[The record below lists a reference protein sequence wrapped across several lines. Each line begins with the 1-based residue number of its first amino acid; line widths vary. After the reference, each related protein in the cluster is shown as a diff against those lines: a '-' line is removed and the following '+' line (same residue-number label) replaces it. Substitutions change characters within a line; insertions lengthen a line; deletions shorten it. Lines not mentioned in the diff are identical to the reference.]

1 MYKDRGQ
8 YKSMSELDGN
18 PQLVTRNSQLNKP
31 ILRKMFKPLPS
42 SMIDTATLSQV
53 QNGQTFYYEITY
65 TVFGEVLSV
74 EDDISDLP
82 LAAQKMLLGAQ
93 KNEVTKHLQ
102 KGLPN
107 LKYLIPLIIL
117 GNNINLPAWLQPIV
131 DGIQDMQEQMSLDVK
146 NNPQDYIQSR
156 WVRALYSSK
165 QYINTYNI
173 QISKYFVG
181 ALLEENELIHLR
193 GLSDLERCIAVDKLI
208 NDAKQYWDKKEIY
221 ERIIDSLT
229 KVSTKEDYKALVSII
244 FDKQYGKKARI
255 SAIRVIER
263 LAYENARYPLTAAL
277 GETNFWIRVYAVKA
291 LSKFVDKKEIVD
303 TLLHAYLHDQNDWVR
318 IRAVQGLGFVKNDEK
333 LITALGAQLKI
344 LDKEEILFHTV
355 QALKRMDC
363 PQSRYILRQIY

>member
-1 MYKDRGQ
+1 MGREFPSTLYPYPLSKQIKRKTKTQ
-8 YKSMSELDGN
+8 I
-18 PQLVTRNSQLNKP
+18 P

-82 LAAQKMLLGAQ
+82 LVAQKMMLGAQ

-117 GNNINLPAWLQPIV
+117 GKNVNLPTWLHPIV
-131 DGIQDMQEQMSLDVK
+131 EGIQNMQQQMPVDVK
-146 NNPQDYIQSR
+146 NNPQDYIQVR
-156 WVRALYSSK
+156 WVRALYGSK
-165 QYINTYNI
+165 EYLKTYNI

-181 ALLEENELIHLR
+181 ALLEEKELIDLG

-208 NDAKQYWDKKEIY
+208 NDAKQNWDRKIIY
-221 ERIIDSLT
+221 DMIIDSLS
-229 KVSTKEDYKALVSII
+229 KISTKEDYRALVSII
-244 FDKQYGKKARI
+244 FDSEYGKKARI
-255 SAIRVIER
+255 SAIRVIGK

-277 GETNFWIRVYAVKA
+277 GEPNFWIRVYAVKA
-291 LSKFVDKKEIVD
+291 LSRFVGEKEIVD
-303 TLLHAYLHDQNDWVR
+303 TLLHAYLHDQHDWVR
-318 IRAVQGLGFVKNDEK
+318 IRAVQGLGFVKNDEA
-333 LITALGAQLKI
+333 LINTLGEQLKT
-344 LDKEEILFHTV
+344 LDKEEIHFHTI

-363 PQSRYILRQIY
+363 KQSRYILRQIY